1 MDRQGGALV
10 QEAAMTLRPRRNL
23 VLWRQSAGPG
33 GRYAAP
39 RVGRAGRARR
49 IRRWI
54 RTGALLTVI
63 GLVALARAVWSRRRP
78 LVPGVVLTV
87 AGVLLRG
94 GPLGVILLPGLM
106 LLISAPLFP
115 AASKARRRLEREL
128 AAYRTPA
135 ERRDL
140 EAILDQ
146 YPDEVTHELRD
157 ILASQA
163 MTARNNRIPA
173 FGRR

>member
-1 MDRQGGALV
+1 MEGTQGGALV

-39 RVGRAGRARR
+39 RVRRARR

-54 RTGALLTVI
+54 RTGALLAVM

-94 GPLGVILLPGLM
+94 GPGGIILLPGLM

-163 MTARNNRIPA
+163 MAARNNRIPA